1 MSSGE
6 NISGESPPTRH
17 FLFVP
22 SFNPDRRHSWGN
34 VISHISAANPNAT
47 NVDFIRWEF
56 LFVVFNKI
64 MRKKNSD
71 EEEEKIEEKE
81 K

>member
-47 NVDFIRWEF
+47 NVDFIR
-56 LFVVFNKI
+56 
-64 MRKKNSD
+64 
-71 EEEEKIEEKE
+71 
-81 K
+81 

>member
-1 MSSGE
+1 
-6 NISGESPPTRH
+6 
-17 FLFVP
+17 
-22 SFNPDRRHSWGN
+22 
-34 VISHISAANPNAT
+34 
-47 NVDFIRWEF
+47 VDFIRWEF